1 MVCEVCKTR
10 NPAGFCAACQ
20 KMLCDECS
28 KLCEQCGK
36 MVCPECVVTTRSGKV
51 LCPACLEEL
60 KAKRAQAKAAGAPPE
75 EAQAAEEAFPVPE
88 VPPRALPRPWV
99 ASLVVG
105 CAGVL
110 LSLLLHAMVGP
121 VHFSVFIVAMLGLLW
136 GMVGLFGPY
145 EQKAHAL
152 AGIALNIV
160 PFVLV
165 FMFGLEA
172 PWIKREEDT
181 AQQQLEKMTEQ
192 QKAEMRIQKSRALI
206 QQMKRGR

>member
-1 MVCEVCKTR
+1 
-10 NPAGFCAACQ
+10 
-20 KMLCDECS
+20 
-28 KLCEQCGK
+28 
-36 MVCPECVVTTRSGKV
+36 
-51 LCPACLEEL
+51 
-60 KAKRAQAKAAGAPPE
+60 
-75 EAQAAEEAFPVPE
+75 
-88 VPPRALPRPWV
+88 
-99 ASLVVG
+99 
-105 CAGVL
+105 
-110 LSLLLHAMVGP
+110 MVGP

-136 GMVGLFGPY
+136 GMVGLFGPS

-172 PWIKREEDT
+172 PWIEREEDT
-181 AQQQLEKMTEQ
+181 AQQQIEKMTEQ